1 MPVKLFDTDP
11 VVGYVTMVFVVPDE
25 NGTDAVLFS
34 GMLTWVSVN
43 QTVPLLLYG
52 CVVTNDVRTQSR
64 LDAPSVQFSTVSLS
78 VFFSA
83 RVPPTPLSWAT
94 GQPSENV
101 VPATVRS
108 GTFQSAVTLICCHG

>member
-1 MPVKLFDTDP
+1 MPVKLFGTDP
-11 VVGYVTMVFVVPDE
+11 VVEYGAYTLVVPDVKVMVTFE
-25 NGTDAVLFS
+25 FS
-34 GMLTWVSVN
+34 GMFAWVSVN
-43 QTVPLLLYG
+43 QTVPLMLNG

-101 VPATVRS
+101 VPAAVRS
-108 GTFQSAVTLICCHG
+108 GTFQSAVTLICCH